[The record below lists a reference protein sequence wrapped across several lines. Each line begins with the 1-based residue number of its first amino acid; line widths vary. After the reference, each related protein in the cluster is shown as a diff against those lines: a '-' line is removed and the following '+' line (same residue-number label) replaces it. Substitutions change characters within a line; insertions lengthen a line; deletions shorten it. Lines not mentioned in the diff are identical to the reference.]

1 MIKRKGKV
9 YLIGAGPGDPGLITV
24 KGFACL
30 RGADVVIYDH
40 LANEQFLDCLKEG
53 AERIYVGKKGGNHTL
68 SQEQINDLITAKAKE
83 GKVVAR
89 LKGGDPFIFG
99 RGGEEAEELAGAGI
113 PFEIIPGV
121 TSAIA
126 VPAYA
131 GIPLTHRDFTST
143 VAFVTG
149 HEDPTKADSRIAWN
163 KIATGAGTLVFLM
176 GMGNLGKIVTEL
188 IKNGRSPE
196 TPVAVIRWGTLPEQH
211 TTLGKL
217 SDIAAIASAKKIRP
231 PAIILVGEVVS
242 LRQKLNWFES
252 LPLFGRKIL
261 VTRAREQ
268 ASELSDRLRQLGAA
282 VVEIPTIEIIPPRS
296 WADVDHCISQ
306 MEEYDWIIFTSANGV
321 KFLLQ
326 RLVDLG
332 RDIRDLKGPKICAI
346 GPGTAQALQTL
357 RFRVDFI
364 PAEYRAEAIFEGLE
378 NGNLQGKRILIP
390 RAKMARDVLPAALRN
405 SGAQVDVVE
414 VYQTVCPREKAKEAL
429 DLLRQKALSAI
440 TFTSSSTVTNFV
452 ELVGEKDAP
461 ELTQGV
467 TVAAIG
473 PITAERAKTLGIE
486 TAVMPEEY
494 TIPALVDALVEHF
507 HKNSNHSERRGLESK
522 KSNKSI

>member
-1 MIKRKGKV
+1 MIKEKGKV

-24 KGFACL
+24 KGLACL
-30 RGADVVIYDH
+30 KGADVVIYDY
-40 LANEQFLDCLKEG
+40 LANEQFLDSLKEE
-53 AERIYVGKKGGNHTL
+53 AERIYVGKKGGDHTL
-68 SQEQINDLITAKAKE
+68 SQAQINDLIVAKAKE

-99 RGGEEAEELAGAGI
+99 RGGEEAEELAAAGV

-143 VAFVTG
+143 VAFITG
-149 HEDPTKADSRIAWN
+149 HEDPTKEDSGIVWD

-176 GMGNLGKIVTEL
+176 GMGNLGKITTEL
-188 IKNGRSPE
+188 MANGRSPE
-196 TPVAVIRWGTLPEQH
+196 TPVALIRWGTLPEQD

-231 PAIILVGEVVS
+231 PVIILVGEVVN
-242 LRQKLNWFES
+242 LRPKLNWFES

-282 VVEIPTIEIIPPRS
+282 VVEIPTIEIIPPRN
-296 WADVDHCISQ
+296 WGDVDHCIAR
-306 MEEYDWIIFTSANGV
+306 MDGYDWIIFTSANGV

-326 RLVDLG
+326 RLVHSG

-346 GPGTAQALQTL
+346 GPGTAQALQAL
-357 RFRVDFI
+357 RIRVDFV
-364 PAEYRAEAIFEGLE
+364 PVEYRAEAIFEGLGKE
-378 NGNLQGKRILIP
+378 NLKGKRILIP
-390 RAKMARDVLPAALRN
+390 RAKVARDVLPEALRN
-405 SGAQVDVVE
+405 SGAQVEVVE
-414 VYQTVCPREKAKEAL
+414 VYQTICPREKATGGLE
-429 DLLRQKALSAI
+429 LLRQKALSAI

-452 ELVGEKDAP
+452 ELVGGKDVP

-467 TVAAIG
+467 TIAAIG
-473 PITAERAKTLGIE
+473 PITAEKARLLGLA
-486 TAVMPEEY
+486 TTVMPREY
-494 TIPALVDALVEHF
+494 TIPSLVEALVEHF
-507 HKNSNHSERRGLESK
+507 K
-522 KSNKSI
+522 KSDQRSAINP